1 VESQFLAFV
10 WNLMPL
16 RTVQR
21 SVVFGVAILAGI
33 SCSRCAGA
41 TNARDMDESCRTFVE
56 QFYNYYE
63 PLEPGH
69 TLEFTSLGDAVEKK
83 QFDPL
88 LVQQLRVVLD
98 TQAKSGQMLL
108 DIDPIINDRDAA
120 DKYVAGSVTRKGEHY
135 LVEVYGVSDDG
146 RKHHN
151 PDVIAE
157 LVFQTG
163 EWTFVNFHYPNRADS
178 AGNENLLSMLKR
190 IRKSL
195 GKENHSQPSGSPE
208 GAPR

>member
-1 VESQFLAFV
+1 MSLGT
-10 WNLMPL
+10 L
-16 RTVQR
+16 QR
-21 SVVFGVAILAGI
+21 SLVVGVAFLAGI
-33 SCSRCAGA
+33 LCARCAGA
-41 TNARDMDESCRTFVE
+41 ANARDIEESCRNFVG

-88 LVQQLRVVLD
+88 LAQQLRVVLD
-98 TQAKSGQMLL
+98 TQAKSGQTLL
-108 DIDPIINDRDAA
+108 DFDPIINGREPADR
-120 DKYVAGSVTRKGEHY
+120 YVAGSVTRKGEHY

-146 RKHHN
+146 RKHDK

-157 LVFQTG
+157 VDSQNG

-178 AGNENLLSMLKR
+178 AENENLLSMLTR
-190 IRKSL
+190 ILKSL
-195 GKENHSQPSGSPE
+195 LEENHTRPAGSPE